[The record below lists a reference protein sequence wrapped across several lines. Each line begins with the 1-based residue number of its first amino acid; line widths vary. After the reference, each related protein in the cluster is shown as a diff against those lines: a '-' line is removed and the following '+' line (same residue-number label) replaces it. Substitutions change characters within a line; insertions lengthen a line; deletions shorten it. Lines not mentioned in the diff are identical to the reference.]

1 MFVTM
6 TVGQDKYGRIAV
18 GLDELIQFFITVFV
32 ELNGVAVGRN
42 GLHYSQFWFQKY
54 GIFCYNFSSQL
65 VHLSTFKQTM
75 DKIFNN
81 TEVAFSLKTDTE
93 LDRAYFLFKMIASE
107 PLVRIGT
114 AVTNFA
120 IKAHLPVEG
129 LIRATVFDHFCGG
142 TTEVDC
148 LSVVDK
154 MYTKGVSSVLD
165 YSVEGKEEEA
175 QFDAALNMTLK
186 TVDFAKERQAIPFAV
201 FKPTGLGRIALY
213 EKVGLKHPLTANEQS
228 EWNRV
233 CERFDIICK
242 TAHAKDVAL
251 LIDAEE
257 SWMQD
262 AADDL
267 VEEMMRR
274 YNKEKAIVF
283 NTLQMYRWDRLDYLK
298 QLHQRAQADG
308 FYIGMKLVRGAYME
322 KENDRAQQMGQ
333 QSPICPS
340 KVATDDNYNAAVD
353 YMMEHIDRMAIF
365 AGTHNEESSYK
376 LMEMMAAKGL
386 AKSDSRIWFGQLYG
400 MSDNISYNLAAH
412 GYNVAKYLPFGPV
425 RDVMP
430 YLIRRAEENTSVA
443 GQTSRELNLLK
454 TERQRRKLDK

>member
-1 MFVTM
+1 M
-6 TVGQDKYGRIAV
+6 
-18 GLDELIQFFITVFV
+18 E
-32 ELNGVAVGRN
+32 
-42 GLHYSQFWFQKY
+42 
-54 GIFCYNFSSQL
+54 
-65 VHLSTFKQTM
+65 
-75 DKIFNN
+75 KIFND
-81 TEVAFSLKTDTE
+81 TEVAFSLKSDTE
-93 LDRAYFLFKMIASE
+93 LDRAYFLFKMIANE

-120 IKAHLPVEG
+120 LKAHLPVDG

-142 TTEVDC
+142 VNEEDC

-154 MYTKGVSSVLD
+154 MFTKGVSSVLD
-165 YSVEGKEEEA
+165 YSVEGKEEEI
-175 QFDAALNMTLK
+175 QFDAALEMTLK
-186 TVDFAKERQAIPFAV
+186 TVEFAREKLAIPFAV
-201 FKPTGLGRIALY
+201 FKPTGLGRIDLY
-213 EKVGLKHPLTANEQS
+213 EKVGEKQSLSAAEQI
-228 EWNRV
+228 EWNKV
-233 CERFDIICK
+233 KERFEIICK
-242 TAHAKDVAL
+242 TAHEKDVAL

-267 VEEMMRR
+267 VEDMMRK
-274 YNKEKAIVF
+274 YNKEKVIVF
-283 NTLQMYRWDRLDYLK
+283 NTLQMYRWDRMEYLK
-298 QLHQRAQADG
+298 TLHERAKRDG

-322 KENDRAQQMGQ
+322 KEHKRAEEKGYPT
-333 QSPICPS
+333 PICAS
-340 KVATDDNYNAAVD
+340 KEATDDNYNSAVD
-353 YMMEHIDRMAIF
+353 YMMEHLDKMAIF

-376 LMEMMAAKGL
+376 LMEMLTSKGISKND
-386 AKSDSRIWFGQLYG
+386 ARIWFGQLYG

-454 TERQRRKLDK
+454 AERNRRKNK